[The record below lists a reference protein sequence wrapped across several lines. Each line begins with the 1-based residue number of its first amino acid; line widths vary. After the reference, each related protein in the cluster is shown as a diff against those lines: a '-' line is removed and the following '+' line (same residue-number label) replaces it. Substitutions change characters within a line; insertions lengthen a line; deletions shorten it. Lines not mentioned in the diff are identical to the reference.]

1 MSLNQYL
8 SELQLLRNDPQLA
21 GNILRYALEGNVDA
35 QYAMGL
41 IYAEGRG
48 VEIDL
53 ARSHYWLSLATEQG
67 DIDAR
72 ILRNVVGAQM
82 SEDEY
87 QASVRMRQGPKLR
100 LVK

>member
-1 MSLNQYL
+1 MSLSRHLAQ
-8 SELQLLRNDPQLA
+8 LQLLRNDPELA
-21 GNILRYALEGNVDA
+21 TNILTYARQGHVDA

-48 VEIDL
+48 MPIDM
-53 ARSHYWLSLATEQG
+53 ARAHYWLSLATEQG
-67 DIDAR
+67 DLDAR

-82 SEDEY
+82 TEEEY
-87 QASVRMRQGPKLR
+87 QASVRMRRGPQLS